1 MNTKITGVTAN
12 DHLENTIIALEKFQG
27 SPLTSGKRLKK
38 AVDFLSSQMKLDADH
53 EYKALFDKEQEKTTI
68 ASWIVTTVHHDIS
81 GEEPLTIDDM
91 SSRIALSIPRLES
104 IVIEEIRK
112 AFPDNDSISDDIF
125 IGNEF
130 SDIQDV
136 VEAIAHHLDVTQDDI
151 LSELSKLNAT
161 EALDWCIEHLEYD
174 YIIDSL
180 LPNLNYGT
188 VMISWEH
195 QYTEM

>member
-1 MNTKITGVTAN
+1 IN
-12 DHLENTIIALEKFQG
+12 ALEKFQG
-27 SPLTSGKRLKK
+27 SPLTSGKRLKR

-53 EYKALFDKEQEKTTI
+53 EYKTLFDKEQAKTTI
-68 ASWIVTTVHHDIS
+68 DSWIITTVHHDIS
-81 GEEPLTIDDM
+81 GEDSLTMDDL
-91 SSRIALSIPRLES
+91 SSRIALSIPKLES

-136 VEAIAHHLDVTQDDI
+136 VENIAHHREVTQDDI
-151 LSELSKLNAT
+151 LGELSKLNAIET
-161 EALDWCIEHLEYD
+161 LDWCIEHLEYD

-195 QYTEM
+195 QYAEM